1 MASGKIRVSASRLD
15 HASIIV
21 PDLAVAS
28 VAWRALGFRL
38 APRARHLAP
47 GADGVAH
54 PTGTGNH
61 VVMLNGAYL
70 ELLAVIDPTRPSAT
84 IAGMLA
90 RHVGVHIISLAVEN
104 AEVEQARLQRAGF
117 TTGLTRTERRT
128 PGGVA
133 MFERLPLSD
142 ALPRMQLIHHMTPEL
157 VFPTTLP
164 RHPNP
169 ADSLTAVVL
178 VSDAP
183 AVLAARLS
191 RAAGQILRP
200 DPLGGYS
207 LDLSPGRLRVLPP
220 DAAMLLFGQPMPGPL
235 PRVAGVM
242 LRTSDANRAVA
253 RRTDLRT
260 SQYGLVGMASGT
272 AVLFHA

>member
-84 IAGMLA
+84 IAGISRMISSMYIC
-90 RHVGVHIISLAVEN
+90 RRGEGVV
-104 AEVEQARLQRAGF
+104 
-117 TTGLTRTERRT
+117 
-128 PGGVA
+128 
-133 MFERLPLSD
+133 
-142 ALPRMQLIHHMTPEL
+142 
-157 VFPTTLP
+157 
-164 RHPNP
+164 
-169 ADSLTAVVL
+169 
-178 VSDAP
+178 
-183 AVLAARLS
+183 
-191 RAAGQILRP
+191 
-200 DPLGGYS
+200 
-207 LDLSPGRLRVLPP
+207 
-220 DAAMLLFGQPMPGPL
+220 
-235 PRVAGVM
+235 
-242 LRTSDANRAVA
+242 
-253 RRTDLRT
+253 
-260 SQYGLVGMASGT
+260 
-272 AVLFHA
+272 